1 MEVIKSLLVTDSSSS
16 WAGNFKLNS
25 HQTGSISLTSEFGTD
40 ELSTWDTSVD
50 SPKVE
55 QHIDGL
61 SIRIGFKR
69 FIVDPSVQRSTVD
82 EWIENIAIHEATVT
96 SRTTDDVAAD
106 VSRLTAM
113 FQNGQLTADEFALLV
128 AKASGSSVN
137 QSQTQSEERLREL
150 DSRADL
156 AEYQRLWLAVF
167 PSHPMPMSL
176 DPAPLIHV
184 VHERRREMQR
194 LPSDW
199 FALSNLVGEYH
210 NLNLLAKGQI
220 ANEISRAIKKG
231 KPLPP
236 IATSS
241 IQRLRS
247 EMNAV
252 LQPFREFGKKMN
264 WPDIP
269 MV

>member
-1 MEVIKSLLVTDSSSS
+1 MELTKSLVVTDSSST
-16 WAGNFKLNS
+16 WAGKFKLKSN
-25 HQTGSISLTSEFGTD
+25 QTGSISLTSEFGTD
-40 ELSTWDTSVD
+40 ELSTWNTNVD
-50 SPKVE
+50 PAKVE

-61 SIRIGFKR
+61 SIRIGSKR
-69 FIVDPSVQRSTVD
+69 FIVDSSIQRVAVD
-82 EWIENIAIHEATVT
+82 EWMENIATREATVT
-96 SRTTDDVAAD
+96 TRSTDDVAAD

-113 FQNGQLTADEFALLV
+113 FQSGQLTADEFALLV
-128 AKASGSSVN
+128 AKASGSTTKP
-137 QSQTQSEERLREL
+137 SQEQSEDKLREL

-156 AEYQRLWLAVF
+156 AEYQRLWLSAL
-167 PSHPMPMSL
+167 PSHPMPMTL
-176 DPAPLIHV
+176 DPAPLIHI

-199 FALSNLVGEYH
+199 VSLSNLVDGYH
-210 NLNLLAKGQI
+210 SLNLLAKGQI
-220 ANEISRAIKKG
+220 ANEIARAIKKG

-247 EMNAV
+247 EMNAL
-252 LQPFREFGKKMN
+252 LQPFRQFGKRMN